1 MKSNRYALILAGGS
15 GIRLW
20 PMSRTHLPKQLIPLS
35 DGQSLMQ
42 RTVDRVRDLVPSS
55 NLYVCGS
62 EQHREVVLEAFE
74 TKPRFIGEPT
84 GRDTLAAIGLTSA
97 IIARRDSTAVIAVY
111 PADQL
116 IEPVAE
122 FQKVIDRG
130 YELVE
135 TNERA
140 LLTFGIRPHRIAT
153 GYGYLEMGERVSE
166 GAFRVSEFREKPN
179 AETAKLYYLAGPER
193 YLWNSGM
200 FVWRASTV
208 LDCIQ
213 RYKPNA
219 YEQLMRIA
227 HAWETTS
234 LPVVMEEAYPKL
246 EKVSIDFGVMEP
258 ASKDPTVK
266 VVALPMYL
274 RWFDVGSW
282 NSFGKTLESDKDGN
296 RFSGA
301 ITIRQDCRDTLVIS
315 SVPEHLIATVGCEH
329 LIVVHT
335 ADVTLVCHASA
346 AEDIKRLHA
355 AVQARFGEKFL

>member
-1 MKSNRYALILAGGS
+1 M
-15 GIRLW
+15 
-20 PMSRTHLPKQLIPLS
+20 HLPKQLIPMS
-35 DGQSLMQ
+35 DGRSLLQ
-42 RTVDRVRDLVPSS
+42 QAVSRVRDIVPSS
-55 NLYVCGS
+55 NLYICGS
-62 EQHREVVLEAFE
+62 EQHRDVVLEAFE
-74 TKPRFIGEPT
+74 TKPRFIGEPI

-97 IIARRDSTAVIAVY
+97 IIARSDSTAVIAVY

-122 FQKVIDRG
+122 FQEIIDRG

-135 TNERA
+135 TNGHA
-140 LLTFGIRPHRIAT
+140 LLTFGIQPDRIAT
-153 GYGYLEMGERVSE
+153 GYGYLKMGERVSE
-166 GAFRVSEFREKPN
+166 GVFRVSEFREKPN
-179 AETAKLYYLAGPER
+179 AETAKQYYLAGPER

-213 RYKPNA
+213 RYKPLA

-227 HAWETTS
+227 DVWNTTS
-234 LPVVMEEAYPKL
+234 LRGVMEEAYPKL

-258 ASKDPTVK
+258 ASKDPTVS
-266 VVALPMYL
+266 VVALPMHL

-282 NSFGKTLESDKDGN
+282 NSFGKTLDADEDGN
-296 RFSGA
+296 RVSGA
-301 ITIRQDCRDTLVIS
+301 LTVRLDCQDTLVIS
-315 SVPEHLIATVGCEH
+315 SVPEHLFATVGCKD

-335 ADVTLVCHASA
+335 ADATLVCHASA

-355 AVQARFGEKFL
+355 DVRMQFGEKFL